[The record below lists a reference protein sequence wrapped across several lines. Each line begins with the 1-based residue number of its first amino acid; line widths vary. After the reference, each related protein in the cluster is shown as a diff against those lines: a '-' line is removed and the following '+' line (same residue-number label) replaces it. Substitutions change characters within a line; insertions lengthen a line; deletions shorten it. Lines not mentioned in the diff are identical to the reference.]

1 MYLFFILISL
11 NVLLIISIFYF
22 FYFYFPNMYML
33 MLYQGYRPKVFYWE
47 FVNTFRKVLI
57 LCWSIFLSTETAIY
71 RILLSILV
79 LIIILRIQL
88 KLKPYKVEENNN
100 LEQNMITAGAM
111 TLFCG
116 VIFTN
121 KLFLFSIVVNYFTNN
136 SNNMFTMFA
145 LIIMLISNIY
155 FLVLWLFYFLLSL
168 HLKNKYMKS
177 LIEIYSVVIFKKRIF
192 ENYTTTEVNSTSI
205 PTQKPRKIKKNKHKK
220 LFKGKS

>member
-1 MYLFFILISL
+1 
-11 NVLLIISIFYF
+11 
-22 FYFYFPNMYML
+22 ML
-33 MLYQGYRPKVFYWE
+33 KHLP
-47 FVNTFRKVLI
+47 L
-57 LCWSIFLSTETAIY
+57 TETAIY

-121 KLFLFSIVVNYFTNN
+121 N
-136 SNNMFTMFA
+136 SNNMFTMLA

-155 FLVLWLFYFLLSL
+155 FLVIWLFYFLLSL

-177 LIEIYSVVIFKKRIF
+177 LIEIYSVVIFKKRIY
-192 ENYTTTEVNSTSI
+192 ENYTTTEVNSFSI
-205 PTQKPRKIKKNKHKK
+205 PTQKPKKIKKNKHKK
-220 LFKGKS
+220 LFKGKSLIRWDLVQFSACKSCLV